1 MLDMRKGQA
10 TISTLGT
17 GQQQKTKGLLS
28 TALNDSLKVNL
39 HVIPRIT
46 GSMPSSPT
54 DKSQLRHNL
63 PLADPHFNL
72 PGKIDI
78 LLGSDVIE
86 EVMYDNR
93 IKDNGLSIR
102 DSMFGWVASGPVH
115 KPDDSIVYAH
125 VALDVETD
133 QLLTKFWELDS
144 VQVRTHQTLEERE
157 CEEHFTRTTR
167 RGSDGRFIVQMPF
180 KTSNAQLGLSKA
192 NAMKEYLNLERKLH
206 RENRLHERYSQFIR
220 ELLELDHLE
229 LVPSDERDNPS
240 HFYLPHHCVM

>member
-1 MLDMRKGQA
+1 MLDMRKGRA
-10 TISTLGT
+10 TISALGT

-28 TALNDSLKVNL
+28 TALNDSVKVNL
-39 HVIPRIT
+39 HAIPRIT
-46 GSMPSSPT
+46 GSMPSSPI
-54 DKSQLRHNL
+54 DKSHLRHVDNL

-102 DSMFGWVASGPVH
+102 DSMFGWVVSGSVN
-115 KPDDSIVYAH
+115 KPNDSIVSAH
-125 VALDVETD
+125 VALDVDTD

-144 VQVRTHQTLEERE
+144 VQGRRHQTLEERE

-180 KTSNAQLGLSKA
+180 KTSIAQLGLSKA
-192 NAMKEYLNLERKLH
+192 NAMKRYLNLERTLH
-206 RENRLHERYSQFIR
+206 REPRLHERYSVHTRASGAGSLGARTI
-220 ELLELDHLE
+220 
-229 LVPSDERDNPS
+229 
-240 HFYLPHHCVM
+240 